1 MADNIERQD
10 HEAVEETGMA
20 SLQNGNVL
28 DMRDSVKTKLVA
40 NIGPP
45 NPKKVRQTSLKEAET
60 RKELLPGQSQ

>member
-1 MADNIERQD
+1 MKSIFKKQSICLHYTE
-10 HEAVEETGMA
+10 V
-20 SLQNGNVL
+20 
-28 DMRDSVKTKLVA
+28 SVKTKLVA